1 MDHCCLEQELKAKS
15 SSSTAD
21 ENSEEILRH
30 IKKPEIKKKAKPS
43 CKIPPKFLP
52 VFVIIS

>member
-52 VFVIIS
+52 VFGIIS